1 MEQVDLKRFRADKKL
16 TQVDLAD
23 LFGCNQNFISD
34 IENGKKPMP
43 VDKLEI
49 LKEKYGDITAYIT
62 EKDNPM
68 MAEGNN
74 IIQQSGKGNNITQ
87 QQADGNTVNR
97 FISLLEKKDEQ
108 IDRLLTIIEKLNK

>member
-1 MEQVDLKRFRADKKL
+1 MEQIDLKQLRIEKNL
-16 TQVDLAD
+16 TQREMAE

-34 IENGKKPMP
+34 IETGKKALPP
-43 VDKLEI
+43 DKLAI
-49 LKEKYGDITAYIT
+49 LKARFGDITRYIT
-62 EKDNPM
+62 QEVQSQ

-74 IIQQSGKGNNITQ
+74 IIQQSAKGNNITQ
-87 QQADGNTVNR
+87 HTDGNTVHK

>member
-1 MEQVDLKRFRADKKL
+1 MQQIDLKKLRTDKKI
-16 TQVDLAD
+16 TQAYLGE

-34 IENGKKPMP
+34 IENGKKTLPP
-43 VDKLEI
+43 DKFEI
-49 LKEKYGDITAYIT
+49 LKEKFGDISAYIT
-62 EKDNPM
+62 NKDQAM
-68 MAEGNN
+68 LAEGNN
-74 IIQQSGKGNNITQ
+74 IIQQSGKGNNIT

>member
-16 TQVDLAD
+16 THVDLAD

-43 VDKLEI
+43 VYKLEI
-49 LKEKYGDITAYIT
+49 LKEKYGDIT

-74 IIQQSGKGNNITQ
+74 IIQQSGKGDNITQ